1 MGCAQPAQ
9 ARTVPQ
15 NNILIRRRVLY
26 FLVNRLVL
34 ENLKARPLRTM
45 VSALAIGVQVT
56 MVLTLVGLSR
66 GMVEDDQR
74 RARGVGADVVVRPPN
89 SSLFSFSSTF
99 PESALN
105 LVRAQPGV
113 ALATGTLVYPIGG
126 VDSITGI
133 DPAEFDAMSGGFRYL
148 EGGPFRGPD
157 DILIDDYFARANSV
171 HAGDRIKLANWSWR
185 VASVVEPGK
194 MSRAFAQLARLQDLT
209 ENNGRLSCIWAK
221 LSDPSQTAAAIAALK
236 DKLRS
241 FPIYSMQDL
250 ITQMSV
256 TNIPMLRKFT
266 GLVIGIGALVGF
278 LIVFLSMYTAV
289 LERTREI
296 GILKA
301 LGASPAFVLNLL
313 LRETVLLALAGS
325 ALGIVMTYG
334 ARWLIAALVPLM
346 IQVIVPDWWPIAT
359 AILVVGA
366 LCGALYPGLRA
377 ARHDVIEA
385 LAYE

>member
-1 MGCAQPAQ
+1 
-9 ARTVPQ
+9 
-15 NNILIRRRVLY
+15 
-26 FLVNRLVL
+26 
-34 ENLKARPLRTM
+34 M

-74 RARGVGADVVVRPPN
+74 RARGVGADVVVRPPG
-89 SSLFSFSSTF
+89 SSVFSLSSTF
-99 PESALN
+99 PQSALD
-105 LVRAQPGV
+105 LVRRQPGV

-133 DPAEFDAMSGGFRYL
+133 NPAEFDAMSGGFRYL
-148 EGGPFRGPD
+148 EGGPFRDPD
-157 DILIDDYFARANSV
+157 DILVDDYYARANNI
-171 HAGDRIKLANWSWR
+171 HAGDKVTLANWTWR
-185 VASVVEPGK
+185 VAGVVEPGK
-194 MSRAFAQLARLQDLT
+194 MSRAFAEIARLQDLT
-209 ENNGRLSCIWAK
+209 ETKGRLSCIWVK
-221 LSDPSQTAAAIAALK
+221 LDDPSKIAAAIAALK

-241 FPIYSMQDL
+241 FPIYSLQDL

-256 TNIPMLRKFT
+256 TNVPMLRKFT

-301 LGASPAFVLNLL
+301 LGASPAFILNLL

-334 ARWLIAALVPLM
+334 ARWLIAALVPMM

-359 AILVVGA
+359 AISVVGA

>member
-1 MGCAQPAQ
+1 
-9 ARTVPQ
+9 
-15 NNILIRRRVLY
+15 LI
-26 FLVNRLVL
+26 NRLVL
-34 ENLKARPLRTM
+34 ENLKARPVRTL

-74 RARGVGADVVVRPPN
+74 RAKGVGADVVVRPPG
-89 SSLFSFSSTF
+89 SSLFSFSGTF
-99 PESALN
+99 PDSALG
-105 LVRAQPGV
+105 LVRQERGV

-133 DPAEFDAMSGGFRYL
+133 NPAEFDAMSGGFRYL
-148 EGGPFRGPD
+148 EGTGFQGLD
-157 DILIDDYFARANSV
+157 DVLVDDYYARANHV
-171 HAGDRIKLANWSWR
+171 HAGDTITLANWKWR
-185 VASVVEPGK
+185 VAGVVEPGK
-194 MSRAFAQLARLQDLT
+194 MSRAFAQIGRLQELT
-209 ENNGRLSCIWAK
+209 ENNGRLSCIWVK
-221 LSDPSQTAAAIAALK
+221 LDDPSQTKAAIAMLR
-236 DKLRS
+236 DKLRN
-241 FPIYSMQDL
+241 FPVYSMQDL

-256 TNIPMLRKFT
+256 TNVPMLRKFT
-266 GLVIGIGALVGF
+266 GVVIGIGALVGF

-301 LGASPAFVLNLL
+301 LGSSPAFIMNIL

-325 ALGIVMTYG
+325 VLGIGMTYG
-334 ARWLIAALVPLM
+334 ARWLIITLVPMM
-346 IQVIVPDWWPIAT
+346 IQVIVPDWWPIAA
-359 AILVVGA
+359 AISVGGA